1 MSTISNNSFFSSF
14 NITKNG
20 KASGQIAAQHSITFE
35 AKLKLKICDFCSRP
49 NFANDDLHEPVFDVQ
64 RKEAHA

>member
-1 MSTISNNSFFSSF
+1 MSTISNNAFFSSF

-35 AKLKLKICDFCSRP
+35 AKLKWKICDFLLSTEFR
-49 NFANDDLHEPVFDVQ
+49 
-64 RKEAHA
+64 